1 MQVLE
6 GLDAAIAW
14 CSTRSSAISAEA
26 AEGAAT
32 TIADV
37 RDRGDAALFDLALRF
52 DGYAPP
58 RLRLEPEEIEAGAAE
73 VAPELA
79 AAIDVAL
86 DNVAT
91 YYREQPSGEFSYRR
105 SGATL
110 GMLVRPLGSV
120 GCYVPGGSAPL
131 FSSLIMTAVP
141 ARQAGVSRIAVAT
154 PVRSDAGVPASIL
167 YVAERLAIDEVYP
180 LGGAQA
186 IAALALGTESVTR
199 VDKVV
204 GPGNSHVVAAKR
216 LLFGEVGIESLPGP
230 TETLV
235 VADESASV
243 TYVAADLLAQAEHV
257 GAQPVLVTT
266 SRDLASAVLAELEG
280 AARSLPDPSAAT
292 ASLREN
298 GAVILVDDLRQAI
311 AVSNAFA
318 PEHLCLLVEDP
329 QALLPQVAS
338 AGGIF
343 IGEHSLEALGDYVA
357 GPSHVMPTAQ
367 TARFSS
373 FVNLRDFQKAIPF
386 LAAGPDFVA
395 EVGPSAVVMA
405 RAEGLEAHAL
415 AVEARLAALARSERR
430 AQAD

>member
-6 GLDAAIAW
+6 GLDAALAW
-14 CSTRSSAISAEA
+14 CSARSTTFDDDVSAA
-26 AEGAAT
+26 AAA

-37 RDRGDAALFDLALRF
+37 RARGDAALYDLALRF

-58 RLRLEPEEIEAGAAE
+58 SLRLEPEEIEAGAAE
-73 VAPELA
+73 VEPALA
-79 AAIDVAL
+79 AAIDLAM

-91 YYREQPSGEFSYRR
+91 FYREQPVGDFRYEKG
-105 SGATL
+105 GASL
-110 GMLVRPLGSV
+110 GMLVRPLDSV
-120 GCYVPGGSAPL
+120 GCYVPGGTAPL

-154 PVRSDAGVPASIL
+154 PVRSDAGVPASVL
-167 YVAERLAIDEVYP
+167 YVAEKLAIDEVYT

-186 IAALALGTESVTR
+186 IAALALGTESVTK

-216 LLFGEVGIESLPGP
+216 LLYGEVGIESLPGP

-235 VADESASV
+235 IADESASV

-257 GAQPVLVTT
+257 GAQPVLVTD
-266 SRDLASAVLAELEG
+266 SRDLASAVLAELE
-280 AARSLPDPSAAT
+280 AAAQALPDPASAQ
-292 ASLREN
+292 ASLHER
-298 GAVILVDDLRQAI
+298 GAVILVDDLRQAV

-329 QALLPQVAS
+329 DALLPQVRN

-343 IGEHSLEALGDYVA
+343 IGDDSPEALVDYAA

-386 LAAGPDFVA
+386 MIASREFVA
-395 EVGPSAVVMA
+395 ATGPSAVTMA

-415 AVEARLAALARSERR
+415 AVEARLRAYRRS
-430 AQAD
+430 